1 VRIIAPDLLIPVSPI
16 QEKPNVKTLFK
27 TPVLQAGTHRGL
39 PRLLGNDYLVSD
51 YAA

>member
-27 TPVLQAGTHRGL
+27 TPVLQAETDRW
-39 PRLLGNDYLVSD
+39 PFRITYGNVTSHN
-51 YAA
+51 